1 MKALKNGH
9 FEEPEGISQA
19 AEALPLGMLIG
30 KRLETPDGFDVIV
43 SDVRHEDTRYIKLEP
58 QQQEGRA
65 A

>member
-1 MKALKNGH
+1 MKALRNGH
-9 FEEPEGISQA
+9 FEQPEGISAA

-30 KRLETPDGFDVIV
+30 KRLESPEGTEIIV
-43 SDVRHEDTRYIKLEP
+43 SDVRHEGTRYIKLEP